1 MVAGHSLM
9 FLFMTE
15 AAAKNMNMV
24 LEIRQKSHKFQ
35 EFKTIFKLCED
46 EYSGANKERL

>member
-24 LEIRQKSHKFQ
+24 LEIRQKSHKVSGIVH
-35 EFKTIFKLCED
+35 ETIFKLCED
-46 EYSGANKERL
+46 E